1 MSLFKKAE
9 QQQSYLKAG
18 FYGDAGSGKTWTSSL
33 VALGL
38 HKFIDSKKPITFFD
52 TEAGSEYVLPKLFKP
67 AGVELQSIKSRSFMD
82 LMAAV
87 AEAQQISDILIID
100 SVTHLWNE
108 LQEAF
113 KKKNG
118 ITKLEFQ
125 HWNIL
130 KPEWNRFTTAYLN
143 APMHVI
149 VCGRSKDDYEYVQDS
164 QGKKELQ
171 KTGTRMATEKNLSY
185 EPSLLVEMEKII
197 DIKTGFW
204 IPRAWILKDRFGEI
218 DGKAFDKPTFETFLP
233 HIKML
238 NLGGAHVGVDIS
250 RNSEALFGIED
261 GESLQSI
268 RHKQAVYV
276 EQIEGTMDSA
286 YPGRSAADIK
296 KKLDL
301 LNAAFNSFSWED
313 IKSRPPEVL
322 MMGLQ
327 KMKELITAD
336 LEKLVKNGAN
346 KEEKISKG
354 GKK

>member
-1 MSLFKKAE
+1 MSLFKSAT

-18 FYGDAGSGKTWTSSL
+18 FYGDAGSGKTWTASL
-33 VALGL
+33 LALGI
-38 HKFIDSKKPITFFD
+38 HAHIKSKKAITFFD

-67 AGVELQSIKSRSFMD
+67 AGVDLQSVKSRSFMD
-82 LMAAV
+82 LMAALE
-87 AEAQQISDILIID
+87 EARAISDILIVD

-149 VCGRSKDDYEYVQDS
+149 VCGRSKDDYDYVQDS

-197 DIKTGFW
+197 DPKTGFW

-238 NLGGAHVGVDIS
+238 NLGGVHEGVNTD
-250 RNSEALFGIED
+250 RNSEALFSQDD
-261 GESLQSI
+261 GAALGEI
-268 RHKQAVYV
+268 RKKQAIWT
-276 EQIEGTMDSA
+276 EEIESTLTAA
-286 YPGRSAADIK
+286 YPGRSSEETK

-301 LNAAFNSFSWED
+301 LMMAFGGYSWEM
-313 IKSRPPEVL
+313 IKTMRPEKLQEGLLKIREV
-322 MMGLQ
+322 
-327 KMKELITAD
+327 ITAD
-336 LEKLVKNGAN
+336 HAKLAENGAEPAKK
-346 KEEKISKG
+346 KEKSK
-354 GKK
+354 